1 MVSLDSILYSTI
13 AYVYM
18 YTINMENISIIVQY
32 GNGLYKTIE
41 INSNN
46 IKSVEELYV
55 DFYNKINQIDK
66 VKSIEI
72 DGFNAIISTDYKKM
86 ELKIK
91 SLPNEIIDRIIN
103 GIQKALSFE
112 LK

>member
-1 MVSLDSILYSTI
+1 
-13 AYVYM
+13 M
-18 YTINMENISIIVQY
+18 YTINMENISTIVQY